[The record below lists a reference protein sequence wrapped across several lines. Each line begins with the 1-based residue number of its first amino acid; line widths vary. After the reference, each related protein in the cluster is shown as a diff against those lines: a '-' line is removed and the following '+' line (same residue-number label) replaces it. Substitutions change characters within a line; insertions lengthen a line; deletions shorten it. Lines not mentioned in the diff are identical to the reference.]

1 VVLAVNNGCASTNS
15 IQVSATPNQLIVPAL
30 YGASI
35 TNGQFGFWID
45 TNNTGTNYTLMASTN
60 LTSWIPIFT
69 TNLPLLPF
77 FWVDTN
83 SPAYPVR
90 FYRTVLGP

>member
-1 VVLAVNNGCASTNS
+1 
-15 IQVSATPNQLIVPAL
+15 
-30 YGASI
+30 
-35 TNGQFGFWID
+35 
-45 TNNTGTNYTLMASTN
+45 
-60 LTSWIPIFT
+60 
-69 TNLPLLPF
+69 LLPF